1 MPAMNAFQIYKLLP
15 QTNCGKCGEANCMAY
30 AVQLLS
36 GKKKLEDCTPLFQEP
51 KYADKLKQLQEIF
64 TVTDEV
70 KETGLVFHEDK
81 CTGCGNCVMVCPE
94 DVAASHLIAGGKGSR
109 VEGVVFRVENGKA
122 KIIDLTKCRRM
133 GTQKTCRVCEMYC
146 GTGAIE
152 IRSVGG

>member
-1 MPAMNAFQIYKLLP
+1 
-15 QTNCGKCGEANCMAY
+15 MAY

-64 TVTDEV
+64 KVTDEV

-109 VEGVVFRVENGKA
+109 AEGVVFRVENGKA

-133 GTQKTCRVCEMYC
+133 GTQKT
-146 GTGAIE
+146 
-152 IRSVGG
+152 